1 MREQKHA
8 ALRESLRCMR
18 VRMRARDSRFAI
30 FLPRR
35 RSINIVAREGCPLRG
50 ERGAR
55 EQASLLLKIK
65 RRRDGEAEGWRRNE
79 RETRIYQGREIAG
92 ASNGG
97 G

>member
-1 MREQKHA
+1 MREQKHV

-18 VRMRARDSRFAI
+18 VRTRARDSRFAI

-35 RSINIVAREGCPLRG
+35 RGINIVAREGCPLRDD
-50 ERGAR
+50 RGAR

-65 RRRDGEAEGWRRNE
+65 RRGGGTEGWRGNE
-79 RETRIYQGREIAG
+79 RETRIYQGHEIAE